1 MHNILAIFYKHN
13 DFIEG
18 NEKFKLG
25 GEDLEKLKFSKNFKI
40 FKLIAI
46 LNSYFFRF
54 LPFLTP

>member
-1 MHNILAIFYKHN
+1 MHNILAIVYKLN
-13 DFIEG
+13 NFIEG

-40 FKLIAI
+40 FKLFAI
-46 LNSYFFRF
+46 LNCYFFKF